1 MKVIKSDNV
10 IYYDCDDTLVMWNS
24 PADIRHKAISFDN
37 YGWNEN
43 LVPNYKM
50 IDSLK
55 RSSEKGAHI
64 IVWSQNGYKW
74 ALEVVRKLQLTA
86 FVDMVQT
93 KPALI
98 FDDIA
103 PQEFI
108 KRAYINPDYCD
119 DRYKEKVNGKV

>member
-10 IYYDCDDTLVMWNS
+10 IYFDIDNTLVMWNS
-24 PADIRHKAISFDN
+24 PLEVRNKAVKFDN
-37 YGWNEN
+37 YGWNEH

-55 RSSEKGAHI
+55 RNSEKGAYI
-64 IVWSQNGYKW
+64 VVWSQNGYKW
-74 ALEVVRKLQLTA
+74 ALEVVRQLGLTS
-86 FVDMVQT
+86 FVDMVQS
-93 KPALI
+93 KPNLI

-108 KRAYINPDYCD
+108 KRAYINPDYHD
-119 DRYKEKVNGKV
+119 ERYKEKQ